1 MEKKKIRR
9 MRVAV
14 SVLSVLL
21 IICIGV
27 LSVTVYKLNSV
38 NLFSENIVLSSAA
51 FFGAKDAEEQVA

>member
-38 NLFSENIVLSSAA
+38 NLFSKNIVLS
-51 FFGAKDAEEQVA
+51 